1 MLRKHV
7 NSYARDQLDTLPFFS
22 WECITIEL
30 GGRPV
35 DLVIRDE
42 AHMELFLKF
51 LIGRLK
57 TTDGRKGSAEPV
69 IEQILKLQSKEL
81 GRSARSRQKL
91 SPVEQDNLRREI
103 EWKLFR
109 SCLSKYRI
117 MKIRQKLSFCALL
130 RNMTIKEMFLIAILR
145 TYQIHVA

>member
-1 MLRKHV
+1 MLRKHI

-22 WECITIEL
+22 WECINIEL
-30 GGRPV
+30 GGRHV
-35 DLVIRDE
+35 DLVIRNE
-42 AHMELFLKF
+42 AHMEMFLKF
-51 LIGRLK
+51 LISRLK
-57 TTDGRKGSAEPV
+57 TIDGRKGSAEPI
-69 IEQILKLQSKEL
+69 IEKIVKLKSKEL
-81 GRSARSRQKL
+81 GYSAQSRKKL
-91 SPVEQDNLRREI
+91 SPTDQDNLRREI